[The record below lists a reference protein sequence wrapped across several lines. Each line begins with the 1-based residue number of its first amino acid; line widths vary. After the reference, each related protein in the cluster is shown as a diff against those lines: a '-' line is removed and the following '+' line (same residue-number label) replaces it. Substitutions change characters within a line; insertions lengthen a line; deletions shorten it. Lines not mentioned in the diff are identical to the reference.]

1 MVIELHRPYDIYMG
15 LPAIGW
21 LLLVAGASQGYQ
33 QDEDR
38 EALLSRVIANM
49 RRVLMLMPDY
59 TCTET
64 INRSIGDGTPLR
76 MKTLERVRLQ
86 VGMIGGKELF
96 SWPGAASFERDD
108 PHGIVGGGL
117 TGTGDFAGFSRA
129 VFGSDS
135 AEMTTGEEEVWA
147 GMRTIRF
154 RYSIPRSASGYVL
167 RSGSHSAIVDYGGS
181 FWVEPGSGRVEAL
194 EVEADSRRN
203 QIPADL
209 DMFDVKTLLEYRNIR
224 VAGGEFPFPASS
236 TLTVVHLRSSIVTSN
251 HIEFSGC
258 RQYTADSSIQFGE
271 HRAFERIPW
280 LPPLPAELP
289 GDMAFEVALD
299 EPIRAATAA
308 AGDAVA
314 ATVLRSV
321 KTGKFEVPKGAKFIG
336 RILRVETDL
345 DKFTTH
351 VRLGFSHLESG
362 GRQFPLRA
370 RFVTFGAA
378 RGVVAGAPRVRW
390 INLRD
395 SHTTDTNEWAAKAD
409 FSVLGREGMLPKGFR
424 MEWTTLPGL

>member
-1 MVIELHRPYDIYMG
+1 VLYDIYMRA
-15 LPAIGW
+15 LAIGW
-21 LLLVAGASQGYQ
+21 LLLLAGASQSHQ
-33 QDEDR
+33 QEEAR
-38 EALLSRVIANM
+38 EALLSRVIASM
-49 RRVLMLMPDY
+49 RRVLTLMPDY
-59 TCTET
+59 TCSET

-129 VFGSDS
+129 VFGGDS
-135 AEMTTGEEEVWA
+135 AEMTNGEEEVWA
-147 GMRTIRF
+147 GVRTIRF

-181 FWVEPGSGRVEAL
+181 FWVEPGSGQVVAL
-194 EVEADSRRN
+194 EVDADSRRN
-203 QIPADL
+203 QIPAEL
-209 DMFDVKTLLEYRNIR
+209 DMFDVKTLLEYKNIR
-224 VAGGEFPFPASS
+224 IAGGEFPFPASS

-251 HIEFSGC
+251 HIEFAGC

-271 HRAFERIPW
+271 HRTVERIPW

-289 GDMAFEVALD
+289 GDMAFDVALD

-321 KTGKFEVPKGAKFIG
+321 KSGTLEIPKGAKFMG

-351 VRLGFSHLESG
+351 ARLGFSHLESG
-362 GRQFPLRA
+362 GRYFPLRA
-370 RFVTFGAA
+370 RFVTFGAV
-378 RGVVAGAPRVRW
+378 RGVFAGAPRVRW

-395 SHTTDTNEWAAKAD
+395 NQTADTSEWAAKTD
-409 FSVLGREGMLPKGFR
+409 FTLLGKDGLLPRGFR
-424 MEWTTLPGL
+424 MEWVTKAE

>member
-1 MVIELHRPYDIYMG
+1 MR

-21 LLLVAGASQGYQ
+21 LLLLAAASQGYQ
-33 QDEDR
+33 QEDAR

-49 RRVLMLMPDY
+49 RRVLTLMPDY
-59 TCTET
+59 TCSET
-64 INRSIGDGTPLR
+64 ISRSVGDGTPLR

-86 VGMIGGKELF
+86 VGIIGGKELF

-135 AEMTTGEEEVWA
+135 VEMTSGEEEVRA

-154 RYSIPRSASGYVL
+154 RYAIPRSASGYAL

-181 FWVEPGSGRVEAL
+181 FWVEPANGRVVAL
-194 EVEADSRRN
+194 EVDADSRRN

-209 DMFDVKTLLEYRNIR
+209 DMFDVKTLLEYKNIR
-224 VAGGEFPFPASS
+224 IAGDEFPFPASS
-236 TLTVVHLRSSIVTSN
+236 TLTVMHLRSSIVTSN
-251 HIEFSGC
+251 HIEFAGC

-271 HRAFERIPW
+271 HRTVERIPW

-289 GDMAFEVALD
+289 GGIAFDVALD
-299 EPIRAATAA
+299 EPIHAATAA

-321 KTGKFEVPKGAKFIG
+321 RTGTLEIPKGAKFMG

-362 GRQFPLRA
+362 GRYFPLHA
-370 RFVTFGAA
+370 RFVTFGAV
-378 RGVVAGAPRVRW
+378 RGVFAGAPIAKW

-395 SHTTDTNEWAAKAD
+395 NQTADTNEWAAKTD
-409 FSVLGREGMLPKGFR
+409 FTLLGKEGLLPKGFR
-424 MEWTTLPGL
+424 MEWVTKAD